1 MSKRERLGVLLLILG
16 LLWVFIPERTTHLPL
31 QIPEIRERTKATMEE
46 KRENKALAISYLKAL
61 GYNVHQRE
69 CAVTLWTRESRF
81 DHLARPRNSA
91 GKPVSSAFGIA
102 QLLRERSGE
111 PELQI
116 LHAIRYVEHRYR
128 GSFCGAKRHSDR
140 VGWY

>member
-1 MSKRERLGVLLLILG
+1 M
-16 LLWVFIPERTTHLPL
+16 
-31 QIPEIRERTKATMEE
+31 RERTKATMEE
-46 KRENKALAISYLKAL
+46 KRENKALTISYARAL
-61 GYNVHQRE
+61 GYNDNQIN
-69 CAVTLWTRESRF
+69 CLVTLWTRESRF
-81 DHLARPRNSA
+81 DHLARPRDSK
-91 GKPVSSAFGIA
+91 GKPTSSAFGIA

-116 LHAIRYVEHRYR
+116 LHAVRYVEHRYR

>member
-1 MSKRERLGVLLLILG
+1 M
-16 LLWVFIPERTTHLPL
+16 
-31 QIPEIRERTKATMEE
+31 RERTKATMEE
-46 KRENKALAISYLKAL
+46 KRENKALAISYLNAL
-61 GYNVHQRE
+61 GYNDNQIR

-91 GKPVSSAFGIA
+91 GKPISSAFGIA

-116 LHAIRYVEHRYR
+116 LHAVRYVEHRYR
-128 GSFCGAKRHSDR
+128 GSFCRALAANGGR
-140 VGWY
+140 WY

>member
-1 MSKRERLGVLLLILG
+1 
-16 LLWVFIPERTTHLPL
+16 
-31 QIPEIRERTKATMEE
+31 MEE
-46 KRENKALAISYLKAL
+46 KRENKALAVSYLNAL
-61 GYNVHQRE
+61 GYNDNQIN
-69 CAVTLWTRESRF
+69 CAVALWTRESRF
-81 DHLARPRNSA
+81 DHLARPRNSQ
-91 GKPVSSAFGIA
+91 GKPTSSAFGIA

-116 LHAIRYVEHRYR
+116 LHAVRYVEHRYR

>member
-1 MSKRERLGVLLLILG
+1 MKSKAKLG
-16 LLWVFIPERTTHLPL
+16 LALTAVLFFLWAYTHEPTPSQML
-31 QIPEIRERTKATMEE
+31 QDVPIMTARTKATMEE
-46 KRENKALAISYLKAL
+46 KRENKALAISFLKAL
-61 GYNVHQRE
+61 GYNAQQRE
-69 CAVTLWTRESRF
+69 CAVALWTRESRF
-81 DHLARPRNSA
+81 DHLADNPRST
-91 GKPVSSAFGIA
+91 AFGIA

-128 GSFCGAKRHSDR
+128 GSFCSSLRHSNR

>member
-1 MSKRERLGVLLLILG
+1 M
-16 LLWVFIPERTTHLPL
+16 
-31 QIPEIRERTKATMEE
+31 QERTKATMEE
-46 KRENKALAISYLKAL
+46 KRENKALAISFLKAL
-61 GYNVHQRE
+61 GYNAQQRE
-69 CAVTLWTRESRF
+69 CAVTLWSRESRF

-116 LHAIRYVEHRYR
+116 LHAVRYTQHRYR
-128 GSFCGAKRHSDR
+128 GSFCSALRHSNR